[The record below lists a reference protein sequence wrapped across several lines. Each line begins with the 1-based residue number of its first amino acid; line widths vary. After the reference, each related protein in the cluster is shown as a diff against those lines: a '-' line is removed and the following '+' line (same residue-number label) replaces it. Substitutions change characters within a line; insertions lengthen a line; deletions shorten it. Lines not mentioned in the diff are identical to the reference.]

1 MTARPDPFRALE
13 TPAYRERMGKRPFR
27 DAWRAALPLLA
38 QAVYL
43 AAALW
48 ALWMLRG

>member
-1 MTARPDPFRALE
+1 MTTPDPFRALE
-13 TPAYRERMGKRPFR
+13 TPAYHERMGARPWR

-38 QAVYL
+38 QGLYL

-48 ALWMLRG
+48 ALWALRG

>member
-1 MTARPDPFRALE
+1 MTA
-13 TPAYRERMGKRPFR
+13 R

-38 QAVYL
+38 QGLYL

-48 ALWMLRG
+48 ALWMVR

>member
-1 MTARPDPFRALE
+1 MTVRSA
-13 TPAYRERMGKRPFR
+13 R
-27 DAWRAALPLLA
+27 DARCNAWRDALPLLA
-38 QAVYL
+38 QALYL

>member
-1 MTARPDPFRALE
+1 MTARPA
-13 TPAYRERMGKRPFR
+13 R

-38 QAVYL
+38 QALYL
-43 AAALW
+43 TAAIW